1 MTIYRLGSFV
11 PYDSNM
17 FLIIGERTMLI
28 DTGSGTVSGPIIE
41 YIANLLNG
49 RRLDALI
56 LTHRHYDHIGGL
68 KDIVPA
74 FRPTVFAGSRD
85 ADAIRK
91 GGKDRIS
98 GMDLMPCPAEVHE
111 LSEGNIIDL
120 GGHVMKVI
128 ETPGHT
134 EGCICLY
141 DTETH
146 ALFSGDTVFSNGV
159 GRTDFKGGN
168 IDDLRASLYKL
179 KELDINGLYP
189 GHGPCME
196 HGGKEAII
204 NGFRYTGE

>member
-56 LTHRHYDHIGGL
+56 LTHSHYDHIGGL

-159 GRTDFKGGN
+159 GRTDFRGGN

>member
-196 HGGKEAII
+196 RGGKEAII